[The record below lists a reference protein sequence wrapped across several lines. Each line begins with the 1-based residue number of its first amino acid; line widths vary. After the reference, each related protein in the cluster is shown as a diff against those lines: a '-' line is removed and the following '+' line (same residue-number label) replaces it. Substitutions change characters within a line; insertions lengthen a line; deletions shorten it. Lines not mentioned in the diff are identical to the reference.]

1 MNNSTTPNHIITMA
15 KTITRINRLADLKP
29 HGFSE
34 QIHIVRYQQK
44 LKNNTLAQTARK
56 SKTLADKA
64 RAFRDFADR
73 CVGLA

>member
-1 MNNSTTPNHIITMA
+1 MA